1 MVKILRTLSHFK
13 PKKDEYIHKN
23 AKAAGYFTQKD
34 INSDIMSVRHRELV
48 QQNKDKFVTVPVHMA
63 KFLYQNLTKGLLKDM
78 FTDHDALQ
86 DSKLKT
92 NLYEVLQMYVQ
103 LY

>member
-1 MVKILRTLSHFK
+1 
-13 PKKDEYIHKN
+13 
-23 AKAAGYFTQKD
+23 
-34 INSDIMSVRHRELV
+34 
-48 QQNKDKFVTVPVHMA
+48 MA